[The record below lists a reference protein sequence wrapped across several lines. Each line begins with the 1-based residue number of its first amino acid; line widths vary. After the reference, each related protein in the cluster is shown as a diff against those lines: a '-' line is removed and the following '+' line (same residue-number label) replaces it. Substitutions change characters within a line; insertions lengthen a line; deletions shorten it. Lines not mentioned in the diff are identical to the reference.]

1 MNATT
6 VWVSDND
13 GGKIYAYSRDGS
25 RVTGSDF
32 DTLDDAGNDAPTGIA
47 SDGETMF
54 VVDGTDRKVYAY
66 RMSDKSRDPSK
77 DFNLHANN
85 GNPFGLAWGGF
96 DVFLV
101 VDALDGRVYI
111 YTRLVAAVPNLTHT
125 ATLLPEV
132 RHGETGAGA
141 ITLDWD
147 AAAGSVDGYRIT
159 VIEDLPGTGR
169 FPKSTHFEVGAD
181 LTSYVVGRSAR
192 WGFYDSDG
200 LLPQYCPR
208 SSGRAFVFGTHE
220 RPGEIYEIFCQDTDL
235 RAYEPYIVG
244 VDDYGYQRSYEFR
257 VRAFNS
263 FGNGDYTVVTAIG
276 PTDPPAASALPA
288 APVNVQAH
296 TYGGR
301 SQDRCFR
308 VSEIG
313 GSDTAVGAL
322 TACANA
328 GYRAVTLD
336 STRIALHW
344 DQPDDP
350 SILHYQMQWKRDGGP
365 WIPVV
370 GHSGPAPNYGYLSQS
385 YYDTGL
391 WNPFTYWD
399 VNPEG
404 ITTDETNK
412 SLSYRVRAVNAA
424 GSGPWSDTV
433 EYPE

>member
-1 MNATT
+1 
-6 VWVSDND
+6 
-13 GGKIYAYSRDGS
+13 
-25 RVTGSDF
+25 
-32 DTLDDAGNDAPTGIA
+32 
-47 SDGETMF
+47 MF

-66 RMSDKSRDPSK
+66 RMSDKQRDPGK
-77 DFNLHANN
+77 DFNLHVDNDHPA
-85 GNPFGLAWGGF
+85 GLAWVGLRHLPGYRF
-96 DVFLV
+96 SLTTGCISTVRSV
-101 VDALDGRVYI
+101 G
-111 YTRLVAAVPNLTHT
+111 AVPNLTHT
-125 ATLLPEV
+125 ASLLPEV
-132 RHGETGAGA
+132 RFGETGAGA

-147 AAAGSVDGYRIT
+147 APTGNVDGYRIT

-169 FPKSTHFEVGAD
+169 FPKSTTFEVGAD
-181 LTSYVVGRSAR
+181 LTSFVFGRSAR

-200 LLPQYCPR
+200 LLPQYCAR
-208 SSGRAFVFGTHE
+208 SNGRAFKIGTKE
-220 RPGEIYEIFCQDTDL
+220 RPGEIYEIFCPDTDL
-235 RAYEPYIVG
+235 RAYVPYIVG

-257 VRAFNS
+257 VRASNL
-263 FGNGDYTVVTAIG
+263 FGEGDYSVVTAIG
-276 PTDPPAASALPA
+276 PTDPPAASALPD

-365 WIPVV
+365 WIPVL
-370 GHSGPAPNYGYLSQS
+370 GHSGPVPNYGYLSQS

-399 VNPEG
+399 VNPDG
-404 ITTDETNK
+404 ITTDDTNK